1 MRSLHVRTEHKSFI
15 ARERSVFSLSFVSVW
30 FYLCLS
36 SFL

>member
-1 MRSLHVRTEHKSFI
+1 MRSLHVRTERKSFI